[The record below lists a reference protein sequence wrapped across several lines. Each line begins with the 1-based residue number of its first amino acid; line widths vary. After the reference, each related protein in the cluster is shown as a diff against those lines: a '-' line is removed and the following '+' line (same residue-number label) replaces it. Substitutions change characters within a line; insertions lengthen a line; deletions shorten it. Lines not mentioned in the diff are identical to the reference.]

1 MNVPRD
7 CSMAS
12 IRTATLGQREA
23 PRGVSYRTS
32 GRRSGLLS
40 MLRRRW
46 HNRRVLERCYHPRQA
61 NCEGRACPRL
71 AFHRDV
77 AAHHLTEAPTDGEA
91 KPGSAVFA
99 RRCRGGLRKLLEQLA
114 HLFRCHSDAGISNR
128 NRNPI
133 AAVLLS
139 LTRIDA
145 DGAALSEFVG
155 IAHEVQQRLAQAHL
169 VGLHRSR
176 CRRRNGRQPCWRSL
190 PLAVQWF

>member
-1 MNVPRD
+1 M
-7 CSMAS
+7 
-12 IRTATLGQREA
+12 RTYLFS
-23 PRGVSYRTS
+23 RGVPKPAVS
-32 GRRSGLLS
+32 
-40 MLRRRW
+40 
-46 HNRRVLERCYHPRQA
+46 RCSKQRPYAKSAGFARH
-61 NCEGRACPRL
+61 G
-71 AFHRDV
+71 DV

-169 VGLHRSR
+169 VGLHS
-176 CRRRNGRQPCWRSL
+176 P
-190 PLAVQWF
+190 